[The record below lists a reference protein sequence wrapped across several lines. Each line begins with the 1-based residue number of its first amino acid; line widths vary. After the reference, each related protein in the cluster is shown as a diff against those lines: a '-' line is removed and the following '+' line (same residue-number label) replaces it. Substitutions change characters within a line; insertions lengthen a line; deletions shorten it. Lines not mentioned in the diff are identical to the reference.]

1 MSLRRRCAVSLALL
15 AAIAGCTGES
25 SEPPTEPPTG
35 NGVVS
40 LVDDAEQADL
50 LLYVSNQSFEDEVVG
65 ITVAI
70 DGVVVVDQD
79 FDVEGQHNWV
89 EFPIALPAGEHTVT
103 ATSGTGAEGSQEL
116 TLPEGEQR
124 WVVVDY
130 WYYPDQGDGSDVV
143 ERTFTIEVSDEQVGF
158 A

>member
-1 MSLRRRCAVSLALL
+1 MTALVTL
-15 AAIAGCTGES
+15 VAGCTGVDR
-25 SEPPTEPPTG
+25 EPPPTG

-40 LVDDAEQADL
+40 VVADADQADL
-50 LLYVSNQSFEDEVVG
+50 VLYVSNQSFEDEVVG

-89 EFPIALPAGEHTVT
+89 EFPIGLPAGEHTVT
-103 ATSGTGAEGSQEL
+103 ATSSTGTEGSHVL

-143 ERTFTIEVSDEQVGF
+143 DRSFTIDVSDEQVAF